1 MVAAIKPHVELVLS
15 VGCGWKMNFEQWK
28 AAAGAVLHEQYGINP
43 ARIPNEIWRQLYLQ
57 NFEPREAARRIEVIY
72 VNARP

>member
-1 MVAAIKPHVELVLS
+1 
-15 VGCGWKMNFEQWK
+15 MNFEQWK

-57 NFEPREAARRIEVIY
+57 NFEPREAAHRIEVIY